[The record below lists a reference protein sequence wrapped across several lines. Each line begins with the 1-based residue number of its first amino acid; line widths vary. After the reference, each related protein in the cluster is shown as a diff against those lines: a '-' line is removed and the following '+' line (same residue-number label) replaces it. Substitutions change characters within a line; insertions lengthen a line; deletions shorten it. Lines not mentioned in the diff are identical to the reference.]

1 MKKILLMKVYI
12 VVTEEYYGGEDKVRI
27 FTNLARAQEYVNHL
41 FETYKIDVL
50 ILERE
55 L

>member
-1 MKKILLMKVYI
+1 MKIYI
-12 VVTEEYYGGEDKVRI
+12 VVTEEYYGGEDKVKV
-27 FTNLARAQEYVNHL
+27 FTNVVHAQEYVNHL